1 MVLQRH
7 SLVWLNAKGWDA
19 LQNAHSNLDE
29 ILNLWRANNFPFVV
43 RRNDKDACAQ
53 TVAMGLSLPLD
64 RKKQTYALTTEFS
77 YIDSFSDALDLKE
90 VIVPEQWR
98 EGVNALIKD
107 AQMHSLDIKV
117 YGSLAWQNV
126 TQLEYIHPL
135 SDIDCLIVVENQ
147 KQLLSALS
155 ILQHHSLFLPL
166 DGELIFFKEQA
177 VSWKELIN
185 KPAPQSPTLLVK
197 TSDGVR
203 LENREC
209 FFKDFV

>member
-19 LQNAHSNLDE
+19 LQHAHSNLDE

-43 RRNDKDACAQ
+43 RRKDKNTCAQ
-53 TVAMGLSLPLD
+53 TIAIGLSLPLD
-64 RKKQTYALTTEFS
+64 RKKQALALTTEFS
-77 YIDSFSDALDLKE
+77 CIDSFSEALDLRE

-107 AQMHSLDIKV
+107 AQRHSLDIKV
-117 YGSLAWQNV
+117 YGSLSWQNV
-126 TQLEYIHPL
+126 TRLNYLHPL
-135 SDIDCLIVVENQ
+135 SDVDCLIAVENQ
-147 KQLLSALS
+147 KQLLNALHL
-155 ILQHHSLFLPL
+155 LQYHSLSLPL
-166 DGELIFFKEQA
+166 DGEFIFFKEQA

-185 KPAPQSPTLLVK
+185 KSTPQSPTLLVK
-197 TSDGVR
+197 TIDGVR